1 MFSLCLS
8 LIVIIADLQ
17 RAMGASGTPWSGA
30 VKQENLEKLSESD
43 KERYFQFHVEKN
55 SANSSAMLIYYCITN
70 HFSRL
75 KDLPLRPFE

>member
-1 MFSLCLS
+1 MLW
-8 LIVIIADLQ
+8 VQ
-17 RAMGASGTPWSGA
+17 VGHHEVVT

-43 KERYFQFHVEKN
+43 KKKIFSIFEKN

>member
-1 MFSLCLS
+1 MLWVQVGHHEVVLS
-8 LIVIIADLQ
+8 NKKTSKNYQKATKKDIFI
-17 RAMGASGTPWSGA
+17 
-30 VKQENLEKLSESD
+30 
-43 KERYFQFHVEKN
+43 FEKN